1 MDRGG
6 GGVRAKLRGH
16 GVQRAAERD
25 AQAGGATLGAVR
37 QLCAV
42 GPPALS
48 SPLVPWPASSCQNP
62 KPASTQAHPSPSA
75 NRCVSLPAQPLGEV

>member
-1 MDRGG
+1 M
-6 GGVRAKLRGH
+6 RAKLRGH

-25 AQAGGATLGAVR
+25 AQAGGATVGAVP

-48 SPLVPWPASSCQNP
+48 SGSVACLQ
-62 KPASTQAHPSPSA
+62 Q
-75 NRCVSLPAQPLGEV
+75 L